1 MYKDSENGQMPTN
14 MCTWTTPGKHLTLR
28 TKPVVS
34 SSLSVEPRSPCIVSC
49 TVSSPMHDPVVQ
61 TFKWTCGSAQ
71 PVNDHVVGFLIC
83 TLQCFRPVA
92 CNLLLC
98 EGRTF
103 AARCFYFTVVLC
115 PPCFL
120 TEQSV
125 PPNSRWR
132 SLLWGGLLDQTWSS
146 EAKSAVSLKT
156 TLAS

>member
-1 MYKDSENGQMPTN
+1 MNKILHKMYKDSENGQMPTN

-98 EGRTF
+98 EGKLLPHVVFISLWFCVRRVFQQSSLFPRTVGG
-103 AARCFYFTVVLC
+103 APCCGVV
-115 PPCFL
+115 F
-120 TEQSV
+120 
-125 PPNSRWR
+125 
-132 SLLWGGLLDQTWSS
+132 
-146 EAKSAVSLKT
+146 
-156 TLAS
+156 